1 MLEAGLQNNQSRQEL
16 MVTIKRVTFYHMIT
30 TFLTSQPTTVR
41 RFVAYFRPPT
51 LGQSNERRAHNLA
64 SRRFLSI
71 IRLSRKCFLVTRR
84 LCGDSVYH
92 SRPGFCFNHRLYFIY
107 PPSRSWHSLHG
118 SPTRVPPVAQTTR
131 EDEWTN
137 DAISILAK
145 ALIPTQSSWYPSYVD
160 ICRRAA
166 RRMKRRVFVPA
177 NGLFRDITQG
187 RIELRSP
194 VDDLSL
200 LMGGAFEADDWSI
213 RLQFSIKD
221 RLSAALWL
229 VEMELAP
236 GITTVRLSSHSVR
249 S

>member
-1 MLEAGLQNNQSRQEL
+1 MNVAPIILRLGGSFPLFGFQETLSSHSASLRGLGLSFSSWLLLQSSSL
-16 MVTIKRVTFYHMIT
+16 LYLSSVSILAF
-30 TFLTSQPTTVR
+30 TSW
-41 RFVAYFRPPT
+41 
-51 LGQSNERRAHNLA
+51 LA
-64 SRRFLSI
+64 
-71 IRLSRKCFLVTRR
+71 
-84 LCGDSVYH
+84 H
-92 SRPGFCFNHRLYFIY
+92 SRP
-107 PPSRSWHSLHG
+107 S
-118 SPTRVPPVAQTTR
+118 VAQTAR
-131 EDEWTN
+131 EEEWTN